1 MKEKSLNRSDLQGQ
15 VNNHWMQE
23 SKKAFPV
30 REKSLLNLK
39 TKTHLHDDLFIYFSF
54 QLTT

>member
-23 SKKAFPV
+23 SKKPFPV
-30 REKSLLNLK
+30 CEKSLLNLK
-39 TKTHLHDDLFIYFSF
+39 IKTHLHDDLFILVFS
-54 QLTT
+54 